1 MNFILQKLASNPLVI
16 WGQASCS
23 AGFILAALWILHTVP
38 PFCHLVLIL
47 RKMLGP
53 TPGSVF
59 SGEVFVWL
67 LKGCFVFVSRRKAV
81 CHAACLLEKRKLS
94 LFILEPCYPL
104 CPCFCYSFGSSFPC
118 EFASISPKSS
128 YWRCNIKPSRSFPE
142 PCYSTM
148 VFILI
153 AHSSVIT
160 ITKS

>member
-59 SGEVFVWL
+59 FGEVFVWL

-81 CHAACLLEKRKLS
+81 CHAACLLEKGKLY

-118 EFASISPKSS
+118 EYHLFYIFTPKV
-128 YWRCNIKPSRSFPE
+128 IKGG
-142 PCYSTM
+142 
-148 VFILI
+148 FIVLLHI
-153 AHSSVIT
+153 DFRLTAYLLKLEAWTWTLGI
-160 ITKS
+160 